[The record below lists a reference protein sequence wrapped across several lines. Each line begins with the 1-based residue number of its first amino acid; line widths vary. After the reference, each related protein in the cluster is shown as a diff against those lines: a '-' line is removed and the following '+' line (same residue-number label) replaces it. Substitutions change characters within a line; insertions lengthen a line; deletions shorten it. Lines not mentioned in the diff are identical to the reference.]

1 LLSLNAAIEAEK
13 AGEVGLGFAV
23 VAREIRRLADQTAVA
38 TLDIDLIISEMSQSV
53 ASGVD
58 EMQRFDEQVR
68 SGVLQTAQ
76 ISGELSDIIRAVE
89 EIKPRFES
97 VYEGMRAQV
106 VGAGQISK
114 AVISLRDVSDIS
126 KTSSETMK
134 SIAGQLNTAVDSLNT
149 GIQHFDVGSDEPA

>member
-1 LLSLNAAIEAEK
+1 
-13 AGEVGLGFAV
+13 
-23 VAREIRRLADQTAVA
+23 
-38 TLDIDLIISEMSQSV
+38 
-53 ASGVD
+53 
-58 EMQRFDEQVR
+58 MQRFDEQVR

-76 ISGELSDIIRAVE
+76 ISGELSDIIKAVE